1 MAIPKLNNP
10 GSVRGYMLRFERR
23 FVRSE
28 DEVVYVRNDGTGAV
42 FERERAA
49 ALIAAMRAT
58 LYEADAESTVSA
70 QDAAPVAIA
79 AALFAVLAGA
89 VTGYVGAGF
98 ALAMP
103 VAAAVL
109 LLGPGLSAFRLDMAW
124 RRGLAAA
131 EAQAARAERID
142 AAELRR
148 HVPTNPLR
156 TIATIAVVV
165 SIAVAIGMVVAA
177 ASLPNHARVDLDRWF
192 GRAIAP
198 VMLVLIGLIF
208 AGRLADTMFRRA
220 VSEAEIDEAMEARRR
235 RPFR

>member
-1 MAIPKLNNP
+1 MAKPELKNAA
-10 GSVRGYMLRFERR
+10 GVRGYMLRFERR
-23 FVRSE
+23 FVQSG
-28 DEVVYVRNDGTGAV
+28 DGVVFVRGDGTGAV

-58 LYEADAESTVSA
+58 LYEADAESTLSA
-70 QDAAPVAIA
+70 QDAGPVAVA

-98 ALAMP
+98 ALALP

-109 LLGPGLSAFRLDMAW
+109 LLGPGLSAFRLDGAW
-124 RRGLAAA
+124 RRGLAAV

-142 AAELRR
+142 AVELRR

-156 TIATIAVVV
+156 AISTVA
-165 SIAVAIGMVVAA
+165 AVASVAAAIGLIVAA
-177 ASLPNHARVDLDRWF
+177 ASLPNHARVDLDRWL

-198 VMLVLIGLIF
+198 VMLVLVGLIF
-208 AGRLADTMFRRA
+208 AGRLSDLMFRRA
-220 VSEAEIDEAMEARRR
+220 VSEAEIDEAAAARRR